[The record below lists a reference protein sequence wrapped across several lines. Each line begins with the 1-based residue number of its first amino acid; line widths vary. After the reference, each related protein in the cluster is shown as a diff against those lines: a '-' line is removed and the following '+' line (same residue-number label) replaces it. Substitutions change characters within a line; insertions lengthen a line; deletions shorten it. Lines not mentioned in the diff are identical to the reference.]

1 MDWEVHCSSRF
12 SSPNGQ
18 RKRGSTFWTEE
29 RGDSKMKLLSPR
41 CIRGTTLHV
50 VLVVAVE
57 AALGEEAACVLGGG
71 GGGAG

>member
-1 MDWEVHCSSRF
+1 
-12 SSPNGQ
+12 
-18 RKRGSTFWTEE
+18 
-29 RGDSKMKLLSPR
+29 MKLLSPR

-71 GGGAG
+71 GAG